1 MLLGMAETNDL
12 PQQAAILRE
21 WIDWLTLKYFIASD
35 GFGMTLAP
43 EWQTQ
48 REAIWGKLAQAYEEL
63 LQNYRD
69 QAAALPDPDD
79 GLAARVEVLRYQ
91 ALLGRLG
98 LLPGYDE
105 SGMAAVLRTAQE
117 DASHVLPL
125 LVTDEPWGSGLI
137 FRITETFE

>member
-1 MLLGMAETNDL
+1 M
-12 PQQAAILRE
+12 
-21 WIDWLTLKYFIASD
+21 
-35 GFGMTLAP
+35 
-43 EWQTQ
+43 
-48 REAIWGKLAQAYEEL
+48 

-98 LLPGYDE
+98 LLPGFDE
-105 SGMAAVLRTAQE
+105 SSMAAALRTAQE
-117 DASHVLPL
+117 DALQVLPL
-125 LVTDEPWGSGLI
+125 LVTDEPWGSGLV